1 MNRSQ
6 KQKDYKNKKILQHQQ
21 ILMQLNKLWEI
32 NLIITPERH
41 KLLIILLETKWFL
54 LNLPLLIQLGEILL
68 NGKFLTHI
76 WNFLKQKKM
85 KDKIKKNKKKLKIK
99 KLNHLFIQIHLKDV
113 LKLWKEWLFKMISMI
128 NMMITDIIGL
138 KKIKILK

>member
-1 MNRSQ
+1 MEFLEAVRKFILWIIN
-6 KQKDYKNKKILQHQQ
+6 KIL
-21 ILMQLNKLWEI
+21 
-32 NLIITPERH
+32 R
-41 KLLIILLETKWFL
+41 
-54 LNLPLLIQLGEILL
+54 
-68 NGKFLTHI
+68 
-76 WNFLKQKKM
+76 KKM